1 MDTPDEI
8 ERLKA
13 KLRATEQRAERAEQQ
28 AELAEKQVERAE
40 RAAASALEQNLA
52 DFLLACHELYR
63 LVKPVTDLSTATSG
77 ATTDPTHRWYP
88 ERIVLWEDFDQL
100 QQEEWRS
107 LNLNKSLWTDRRYPS
122 AANLEFI
129 GKSIDPIGSEDDLR
143 YTERL
148 TLENM
153 VKTLFESIDFGPELA
168 VRGDISFEN
177 QARFRRDG
185 VYDVV
190 RKTADMSVGRGYPR
204 NTRADQYC
212 VFRKKDEFA
221 RPIEAVEYKAPH
233 KLTIEEISTG
243 LKSEIW
249 PERDVI
255 DKDEDSFDFR
265 CKNLMA
271 AVITQLLS
279 YMIDRG
285 VQYGYICTGEAFI
298 FGHIPHDPTTF
309 QYSVNIPRDDC
320 VSDSENR
327 LERTAVAQVFAFT
340 LQALRAG
347 QPGADW
353 SDRARAK
360 LKRWKVEYLD
370 VLARIPITE
379 RKSRE
384 ASAYEPSVWLTS
396 PKQRRPYKLR
406 SGCNNSSPQHSTE
419 DDDDPDDRS
428 ADTDSPSRTIA
439 SRTRRAAGRKTRNER
454 PQRGGTHQQGENCA
468 SGDKISIEER
478 PYCTQECLQGL
489 CSGHP
494 IDATCPNAADHG
506 SQHMSRDL
514 FLQLL
519 RQQIDVDRGRQAD
532 CLPLYLYGARGAL
545 FKIRLSARGYTMV
558 AKGMENAH
566 QRYII
571 DECEVYQHLDLLQA
585 RDIPVC
591 CGWLHLDRPYFFD
604 GVPLDHFL
612 ITSFAGTSLVALE
625 KAGEISEQLRRR
637 LDRERIDKIQR
648 IRALGV
654 EHGDEAPRN
663 FVYHSGTETLMI
675 IDFDRSSI
683 NRRVPLGVLSPNRK
697 RLACTAAS
705 GFRRKQRIVN
715 QGP

>member
-1 MDTPDEI
+1 MDTPGEI
-8 ERLKA
+8 QRLKDQ
-13 KLRATEQRAERAEQQ
+13 LRATEHRAERAERQ
-28 AELAEKQVERAE
+28 AERAERQAERAEQQVERAE

-63 LVKPVTDLSTATSG
+63 LVKPVTDLSTATGG
-77 ATTDPTHRWYP
+77 ATTDPTHRWCP
-88 ERIVLWEDFDQL
+88 ERIVFWEDFDQL
-100 QQEEWRS
+100 QQEEWRL
-107 LNLNKSLWTDRRYPS
+107 LNSNKSLWTDRRYPS

-153 VKTLFESIDFGPELA
+153 VKTLFESIDFGPELPI
-168 VRGDISFEN
+168 RGNISFEN
-177 QARFRRDG
+177 QARFRSDG
-185 VYDVV
+185 VDDVV
-190 RKTADMSVGRGYPR
+190 RKTADMSVSTGHAR

-271 AVITQLLS
+271 AVITQLFS

-298 FGHIPHDPTTF
+298 FGHIPDDPTTF

-320 VSDSENR
+320 VADSENR

-370 VLARIPITE
+370 VLAKIPITE

-384 ASAYEPSVWLTS
+384 ASAYEPSVWLTP
-396 PKQRRPYKLR
+396 PKQRRTYKLR
-406 SGCNNSSPQHSTE
+406 IGCNNSSPQLSTE

-428 ADTDSPSRTIA
+428 TDADSPSRTIA
-439 SRTRRAAGRKTRNER
+439 SRTRQAAGRKTQNKP
-454 PQRGGTHQQGENCA
+454 PQRRGIHQRGENCA
-468 SGDKISIEER
+468 SEGKIPIEER
-478 PYCTQECLQGL
+478 PYCTQECLRGL
-489 CSGHP
+489 CSGQP
-494 IDATCPNAADHG
+494 VDATCPNAADHG
-506 SQHMSRDL
+506 AQHISRDL

-519 RQQIDVDRGRQAD
+519 QQQIDVERGRHAD

-545 FKIRLSARGYTMV
+545 FKIRLSASGYTIV
-558 AKGMENAH
+558 GKGMENAH
-566 QRYII
+566 RRYIL
-571 DECEVYQHLDLLQA
+571 DEYKVYQHLESLQA
-585 RDIPVC
+585 QDIPVC

-612 ITSFAGTSLVALE
+612 ITSFAGRSLVALE

-637 LDRERIDKIQR
+637 LDLERIDKTQR

-663 FVYHSGTETLMI
+663 FVYHSGTDTLMI

-683 NRRVPLGVLSPNRK
+683 SRRLPLGVLSPNRK
-697 RLACTAAS
+697 RRAE
-705 GFRRKQRIVN
+705 
-715 QGP
+715 GPTLRQAP